1 MPENA
6 TASHRVPAR
15 PGRGQS
21 DRVPRPVS
29 IRDAV
34 TDALWVPKT
43 MGGGTRSG
51 TRSRWM
57 ARLGRMGDTGGFH
70 G

>member
-15 PGRGQS
+15 PGRGES

-29 IRDAV
+29 IRDVVAV
-34 TDALWVPKT
+34 LSLGGLE
-43 MGGGTRSG
+43 MGGGTQSRDPVVRRSV
-51 TRSRWM
+51 S
-57 ARLGRMGDTGGFH
+57 
-70 G
+70 